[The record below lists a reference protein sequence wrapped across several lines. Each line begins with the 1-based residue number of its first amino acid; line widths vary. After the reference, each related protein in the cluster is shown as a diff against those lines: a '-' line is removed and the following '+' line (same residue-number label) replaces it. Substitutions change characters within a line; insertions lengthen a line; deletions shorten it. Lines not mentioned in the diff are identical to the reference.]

1 MAAKSAF
8 TSSRRWLC
16 CLWISLSLSQF
27 RSLSFSLNLSC
38 SCHPLC
44 CPVLLAIINSQQ
56 SVVCCASAA
65 FKCSNHKMSLEQL
78 YSYFM
83 SLQLSL
89 LSSFLKTPST
99 SCFVDGFCLSVCLF
113 VFGAQ
118 KKFPNMRLKLN
129 VKMCKIF
136 LCVCVCVSLY

>member
-27 RSLSFSLNLSC
+27 RSLSHSIFHVLAV
-38 SCHPLC
+38 LC

-89 LSSFLKTPST
+89 LSSFLKTTST

-136 LCVCVCVSLY
+136 L